1 VRVALVIERF
11 EPRGGVERVAWQ
23 VAHGLA
29 AAGDEVHV
37 VARTAAASTNVQL
50 HLVHVPSKWQPWRVA
65 AFSRAAARAA
75 PRGAFDVVH
84 SFSRT
89 RHQDLFRA
97 GGGSHAAYMERQYGR
112 FGNAWRRFS
121 PRHRVLLTIERAV
134 FADASQRILCNSR
147 MVQLELSRR
156 HAIPDERLAVLYNG
170 VDLERFHPSRRAT
183 AGAALRAELGA
194 NDEQLIWL
202 FVGSGFQR
210 KGLATALGAL
220 AGAAGDGVLLVAGND
235 DPKPWR
241 KLADSLGVGARVTWL
256 GNDRDVATLCA
267 AADALILPTRYDAF
281 ANVCLEAAAAGIPV
295 VTSASNGAAEILGE
309 GGIVVRDAAD
319 PAAFG
324 VALDRLASRAER
336 GKRGAAARAVAEQ
349 YGWPRHIAGLRA
361 LYARIAR

>member
-37 VARTAAASTNVQL
+37 VARKADSSSSVQL
-50 HLVHVPSKWQPWRVA
+50 HLVDVPSTWQPWRVA
-65 AFSRAAARAA
+65 AFSEAAARAA

-84 SFSRT
+84 TFSRT

-97 GGGSHAAYMERQYGR
+97 GGGSHAEYMERHYTG
-112 FGNAWRRFS
+112 FGTGWRRYS
-121 PRHRVLLTIERAV
+121 PRHRVLLAIERDV
-134 FADASQRILCNSR
+134 FGDASQMILCNSR
-147 MVQLELSRR
+147 MVQLSLARR
-156 HAIPDERLAVLYNG
+156 YAIPDERLALIYNG

-183 AGAALRAELGA
+183 EGATMRREFGSQDALV
-194 NDEQLIWL
+194 WL
-202 FVGSGFQR
+202 FVGSGFER
-210 KGLATALGAL
+210 KGLDMALYAL
-220 AGAAGDGVLLVAGND
+220 ANTAGDGVLWVAGND
-235 DPKPWR
+235 DPTPWR
-241 KLADSLGVGARVTWL
+241 KVADALGVGARVQWL
-256 GNDRDVATLCA
+256 GGGRDVAALCA

-295 VTSASNGAAEILGE
+295 VTTASNGAAEILGE

-319 PAAFG
+319 TGAFV
-324 VALDRLASRAER
+324 VALERLASRAER
-336 GKRGAAARAVAEQ
+336 RTRGAAARAVAEEH
-349 YGWPRHIAGLRA
+349 GWPQHIASLRA